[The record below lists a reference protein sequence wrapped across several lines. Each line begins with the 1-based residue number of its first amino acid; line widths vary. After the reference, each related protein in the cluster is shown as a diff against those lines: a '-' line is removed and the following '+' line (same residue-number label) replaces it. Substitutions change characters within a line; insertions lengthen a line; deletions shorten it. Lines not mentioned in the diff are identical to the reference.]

1 MTQGVNV
8 KTTRRIPYWAML
20 AVAWGVLMIVLQA
33 PIGWAWIQDYHVS
46 EYLFFFGLIPKN
58 YLLNQMNP
66 RFKSFKS
73 DAEYRSALFR
83 HLIAF
88 AILISIPLILV
99 FLDFNSRHGGIFFI
113 ADAIFTIF
121 VTVVV
126 VNSLSRRRDAV
137 D

>member
-1 MTQGVNV
+1 MRPSDRSPGVYP
-8 KTTRRIPYWAML
+8 K
-20 AVAWGVLMIVLQA
+20 
-33 PIGWAWIQDYHVS
+33 
-46 EYLFFFGLIPKN
+46 EYLNENFRFLINMWDPITIKREHGDEYRVFRGLIL

-73 DAEYRSALFR
+73 DAEHRSALFR